1 VKEYLRTFANKE
13 SLVQVGKVAAVGV
26 FNTVAT
32 FILFN
37 AVRSAGFSWFV
48 AITVAFT
55 ITTFLSYLINRR
67 WTFELVDGHVSGRET
82 AMFFA
87 VNIVAYVASV
97 GMIWIAEELFGPL
110 TRIGENI
117 ALLVAAAILILPKL
131 ASYRDLVFGKA
142 LKKKQLAVDSQQ
154 SEERTT

>member
-13 SLVQVGKVAAVGV
+13 SLVQAAKVATVGV

-32 FILFN
+32 FVIFN
-37 AVRSAGFSWFV
+37 LVRWAGISWFV

-82 AMFFA
+82 AMFFG
-87 VNIVAYVASV
+87 VNMVAYVASV

-110 TRIGENI
+110 TRVGENV

-142 LKKKQLAVDSQQ
+142 LR
-154 SEERTT
+154 ERAPNAH